1 MQKPRL
7 PGMADGA
14 AVLLCSAERVVSVV
28 LSRLAISSFE
38 SRCVSLVVCLRALL
52 ETSRLGMQQES
63 PGACFGCHIALGK
76 CWMVLLEQG
85 CVKGLAVLAPLPA
98 D

>member
-14 AVLLCSAERVVSVV
+14 AVLLCSAEQDVSGL
-28 LSRLAISSFE
+28 LSRLDFSSFE
-38 SRCVSLVVCLRALL
+38 SRCVSLVVCLLALQR
-52 ETSRLGMQQES
+52 TSRLGMQQES
-63 PGACFGCHIALGK
+63 PGARFGSHVALGK
-76 CWMVLLEQG
+76 CWMFLLEQG
-85 CVKGLAVLAPLPA
+85 CVEGLAIPTLPPA